1 MKSQSNLSYC
11 KYVHSYTESFMTIL
25 ATYQCCVSKVCI
37 HILFWDGIFLQ
48 APLLLAAMKGGS
60 YPTVVAQ

>member
-1 MKSQSNLSYC
+1 
-11 KYVHSYTESFMTIL
+11 MTTL

-48 APLLLAAMKGGS
+48 ALLLLAAMKGGS
-60 YPTVVAQ
+60 YPTVAAQ